1 MDTKTF
7 INDLSAHMEGDKTG
21 EDYVNSRSQ
30 ALEQI
35 DEIEHVVDNATIKT
49 MEDYDRYC
57 NIKSILSSLFCFTA
71 NNQMPIFDRIC
82 DIESKIGKKLVKF
95 VKSQTIKDREIR
107 TVARYVLWGAYY
119 RSQNIEAIYDVLFEN
134 DLLRKQG
141 ASIFVR
147 GLHYKVGDNTFT
159 VDRMGRQHR
168 NYVEWTALQAIFT
181 VNNTL
186 RDFILDNNKLEE
198 IPQLEDR
205 YSSISVCDGKYC
217 IRPIRLKYEER
228 KLIMEKYTYL

>member
-1 MDTKTF
+1 MDTQTF
-7 INDLSAHMEGDKTG
+7 MNDLSAHMEGDKTG
-21 EDYVNSRSQ
+21 EDYFNSRTQ
-30 ALEQI
+30 ALEHI
-35 DEIEHVVDNATIKT
+35 DEIENIVDNAKIKT
-49 MEDYDRYC
+49 MEDYDRYS

-82 DIESKIGKKLVKF
+82 DIESKMGKKLLKF
-95 VKSQTIKDREIR
+95 VKSQVVKDREIR
-107 TVARYVLWGAYY
+107 AVIRYVLWGAYY
-119 RSQNIEAIYDVLFEN
+119 RSQNIESIYNVLFEN

-141 ASIFVR
+141 SGIFVT

-159 VDRMGRQHR
+159 VDRMDRQHR
-168 NYVEWTALQAIFT
+168 NYVEWTALQAICIKS
-181 VNNTL
+181 NTL
-186 RDFILDNNKLEE
+186 KDFILDNNKWDN

-205 YSSISVCDGKYC
+205 YSSIFVCDGKYC